1 MDKLIKDIET
11 TLSFLE
17 KNGHS
22 ATVRTTRQLI
32 DRKGHIQ
39 ALTDLMQTSQVQAGF
54 TKLALLNRLD
64 LTFESLIVHHS
75 DLFDEDTVKRANKR
89 MQKK

>member
-11 TLSFLE
+11 ILSFLE
-17 KNGHS
+17 KNGHL

-39 ALTDLMQTSQVQAGF
+39 ALTALMQTSQVQAGF

-75 DLFDEDTVKRANKR
+75 YLFAEDTVNRAKSR
-89 MQKK
+89 LR